1 VTAGKLGV
9 KHIYEIALMK
19 QKDANFANVSLEALC
34 KMLIGSCKSI
44 GIKVEG
50 SNWKP
55 YEKKEEAKEA
65 SE

>member
-1 VTAGKLGV
+1 
-9 KHIYEIALMK
+9 MK
-19 QKDANFANVSLEALC
+19 QKDANFANVSLQSLC

-55 YEKKEEAKEA
+55 YDKEGAAKEEAE
-65 SE
+65 